1 MKKILLIVLSLIAIP
16 SAFCVGPASDHPASV
31 AILLGLDSVRSD
43 LKISNSQAAQL
54 DEIRSS
60 FRAKSRLI
68 VSAAGTSNE
77 SHQAAEASLFA
88 LRDKTSA
95 QALAVLT
102 SKQKKRLQ
110 EVESQFLGGTI
121 LVSPKIQK
129 QLNLTAAQTASIEKI
144 RAKGTVFVT
153 KLNATYKDGAISHQ
167 ERIIQLRNRRLAD
180 AGSLLRVL
188 SPSQR
193 QAFANLTGKPVR
205 RI

>member
-1 MKKILLIVLSLIAIP
+1 MKKLLLLVLSLIAIP

-43 LKISNSQAAQL
+43 LKISGTQAAQL

-60 FRAKSRLI
+60 FRVKSRAI

-77 SHQAAEASLFA
+77 SQRAAETRVFA

-95 QALAVLT
+95 DALAVLT

-129 QLNLTAAQTASIEKI
+129 QLDLTPAQSAAIEKI
-144 RAKGTVFVT
+144 RARGTASVT
-153 KLNATYKDGAISHQ
+153 KINASYKNGAISHQ
-167 ERIIQLRNRRLAD
+167 ERVTQLRNLRLAD
-180 AGSLLRVL
+180 AESLLRVL

-193 QAFANLTGKPVR
+193 QAFATLTGKPI
-205 RI
+205 RII

>member
-1 MKKILLIVLSLIAIP
+1 MTKLLLVAVGLIAIP

-43 LKISNSQAAQL
+43 LKISGSQAAKL

-60 FRAKSRLI
+60 FRAKSRAI
-68 VSAAGTSNE
+68 VAAADTSHE
-77 SHQAAEASLFA
+77 SQRAAEARLFA
-88 LRDKTSA
+88 LREKTSA

-102 SKQKKRLQ
+102 SKQQTRLQ

-129 QLNLTAAQTASIEKI
+129 QLDLTPAQTAAIDKI
-144 RAKGTVFVT
+144 RVRGTSFVAKI
-153 KLNATYKDGAISHQ
+153 NASYKDGGISYQ
-167 ERIIQLRNRRLAD
+167 ERITQLRNRRLAD
-180 AGSLLRVL
+180 AESLLRVL

-193 QAFANLTGKPVR
+193 QAFANLTGTPVR